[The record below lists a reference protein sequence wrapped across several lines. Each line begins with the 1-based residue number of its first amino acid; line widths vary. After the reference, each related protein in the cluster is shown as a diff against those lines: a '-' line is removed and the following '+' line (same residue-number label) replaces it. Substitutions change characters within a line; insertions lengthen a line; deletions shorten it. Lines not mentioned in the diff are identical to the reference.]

1 MLPKGVKIT
10 IQTNN
15 NPKKNPLEEKQLI
28 QLLKEGN
35 NQAFRAIVDQW
46 KDMVYNTCLGILQQ
60 VTEAEDVTQE
70 VFVQVYESIHNFK
83 GDSKFSTWLYR
94 IAVTKSLDQLRKKK
108 RKKRFGFVQSLFGNN
123 EEELNL
129 TENFYHPGIA
139 MENKER
145 AAMLFKAIEKLPEN
159 QRVAFVLHKVEGQ
172 SYMEIAEIMDVSL
185 SSIESLMHRA
195 KMNLRKI
202 LADYYQASQRN

>member
-1 MLPKGVKIT
+1 MSAKGVKIT
-10 IQTNN
+10 IQANN

-35 NQAFRAIVDQW
+35 NQAFRTIVDQW

-60 VTEAEDVTQE
+60 ATEAEDVTQE

-145 AAMLFKAIEKLPEN
+145 AAVLFKAIEKLPEN

-172 SYMEIAEIMDVSL
+172 SYIEIAEIMDVSL

-195 KMNLRKI
+195 KLNLRKI
-202 LADYYQASQRN
+202 LADYYKATQRN